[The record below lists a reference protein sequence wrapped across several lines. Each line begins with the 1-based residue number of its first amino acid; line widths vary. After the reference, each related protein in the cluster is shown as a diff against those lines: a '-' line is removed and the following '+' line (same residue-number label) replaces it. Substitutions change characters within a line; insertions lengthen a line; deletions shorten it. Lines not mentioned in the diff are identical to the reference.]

1 MKKVIK
7 VLSVVQDIIEIY
19 IPVATFVILFISFV
33 WAVFARYVLNSPPA
47 WGTEIQVASYIWT
60 VLLGACYVRRID
72 KHVCFT
78 MVYDALPS
86 KGQRIMRIARNSIM
100 GIAYLLLIKPAFTYL
115 INYRT
120 ISPSLGIPV
129 KIYFFPIF
137 ILILGVCVYSFSS
150 VVKDIIAKEEASNSP
165 EGDK

>member
-7 VLSVVQDIIEIY
+7 GLSVIQDIIEIY

-33 WAVFARYVLNSPPA
+33 WSVFARYVLNSPPA

-72 KHVCFT
+72 KHVSFT
-78 MVYDALPS
+78 MVYDALPR
-86 KGQRIMRIARNSIM
+86 KGQRILRIVRNIIM
-100 GIAYLLLIKPAFTYL
+100 GVAYLLMIKPTFTYL

-120 ISPSLGIPV
+120 ISPSLEIPV

-137 ILILGVCVYSFSS
+137 ILILGVCIYSFSS
-150 VVKDIIAKEEASNSP
+150 AVKDIITKEETSNRP
-165 EGDK
+165 LGDK